1 MLSLYLLR
9 EILLQKQHLNTNCS
23 LYNLLH
29 KTVLI
34 FFINKLKLITLL
46 FPFRN
51 VWYFVK

>member
-1 MLSLYLLR
+1 MLSFTLR
-9 EILLQKQHLNTNCS
+9 KIFTSKAAFKQKMFS
-23 LYNLLH
+23 LNLLH
-29 KTVLI
+29 KTVLK